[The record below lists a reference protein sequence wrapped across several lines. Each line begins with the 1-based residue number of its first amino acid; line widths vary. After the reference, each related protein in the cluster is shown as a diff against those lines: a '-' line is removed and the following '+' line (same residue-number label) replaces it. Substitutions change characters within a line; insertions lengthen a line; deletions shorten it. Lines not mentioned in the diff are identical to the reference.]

1 MGSVIGN
8 IECTR
13 CGSEECFEDYY
24 YKTGEVYISCPDCGY
39 HYSSFIKRNDE
50 GNMIKIDESKEFAID
65 NVVREETLLEEP
77 FCAYLIRH
85 EGGSGSGGAIPTEED
100 YNTFVSDIVSLTNQ
114 PDHKM
119 DSVVISRFVDGE
131 IKKETIWETTKK
143 EEE

>member
-50 GNMIKIDESKEFAID
+50 SFSNKSKINA
-65 NVVREETLLEEP
+65 N
-77 FCAYLIRH
+77 AYGKH
-85 EGGSGSGGAIPTEED
+85 FE
-100 YNTFVSDIVSLTNQ
+100 
-114 PDHKM
+114 K
-119 DSVVISRFVDGE
+119 ISRRTRYDG
-131 IKKETIWETTKK
+131 KVF
-143 EEE
+143 